1 MAIPMI
7 GIDTN
12 ILVRYLTRDDEP
24 QFEMARRLIHDGIAA
39 GQPMLVSLL
48 VLLETEWVLRSCY
61 QLARTDIAAVF
72 TSLLE
77 TRETAFEDE
86 QTLEEALHSWKN
98 CHADFADCLIVAKGR
113 RLGCASVA
121 TFDLKA
127 GKLRGAE
134 LLEAPSSGYQP
145 NMQNARND

>member
-1 MAIPMI
+1 MI

-12 ILVRYLTRDDEP
+12 VLIRYLTRDDEP
-24 QFEMARRLIHDGIAA
+24 QFEIACKLIQGAE
-39 GQPMLVSLL
+39 QPVMLSLL
-48 VLLETEWVLRSCY
+48 ALLEAEWVLRSCY
-61 QLARTDIAAVF
+61 KFAKPDIAAVF

-98 CHADFADCLIVAKGR
+98 SHADFADCLIVAKSR

-121 TFDLKA
+121 TFDTKA
-127 GKLRGAE
+127 GKLPGAV
-134 LLEAPSSGYQP
+134 LLETRSSGYQS
-145 NMQNARND
+145 NT